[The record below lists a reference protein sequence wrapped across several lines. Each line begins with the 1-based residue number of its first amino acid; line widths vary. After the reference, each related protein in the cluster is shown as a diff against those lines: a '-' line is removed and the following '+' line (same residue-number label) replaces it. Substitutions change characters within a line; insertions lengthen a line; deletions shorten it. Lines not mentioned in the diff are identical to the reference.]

1 MDQIAQAP
9 SSQRKL
15 SLGEAVILMPFEHF
29 LAGVL
34 KAQSQEVLKRKIQ
47 MSCATE
53 LLLRRSVARNHH
65 PIASLLNLTQR
76 RLSRL

>member
-1 MDQIAQAP
+1 MDQIAKAP

-34 KAQSQEVLKRKIQ
+34 
-47 MSCATE
+47 
-53 LLLRRSVARNHH
+53 
-65 PIASLLNLTQR
+65 
-76 RLSRL
+76 